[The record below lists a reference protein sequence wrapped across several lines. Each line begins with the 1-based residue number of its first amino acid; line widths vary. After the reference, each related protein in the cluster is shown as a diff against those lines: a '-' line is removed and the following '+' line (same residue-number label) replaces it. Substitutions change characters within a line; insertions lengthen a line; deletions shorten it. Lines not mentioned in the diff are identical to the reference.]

1 MGRQIP
7 DRIVTY
13 DVRGESPP
21 LRVLLVDWP
30 HHGLPS
36 ALIAAGARVF
46 GLSPRTGALGMFIA
60 GTPGE
65 DGHLFFRRLHEPVT
79 DIDIVAVH
87 GEPDQLLRLLAT
99 LVLPIGAR
107 AIWVTNS
114 ARDVDTQA
122 MATLAG
128 VVWLEGDDLVDVVT
142 RYRRHP

>member
-1 MGRQIP
+1 MRASLHQRRGCTTSRVLRAPGHTCLGRQIP
-7 DRIVTY
+7 DRIVTC

-65 DGHLFFRRLHEPVT
+65 DGHLFFRRLH
-79 DIDIVAVH
+79 
-87 GEPDQLLRLLAT
+87 GR
-99 LVLPIGAR
+99 
-107 AIWVTNS
+107 
-114 ARDVDTQA
+114 
-122 MATLAG
+122 
-128 VVWLEGDDLVDVVT
+128 
-142 RYRRHP
+142 